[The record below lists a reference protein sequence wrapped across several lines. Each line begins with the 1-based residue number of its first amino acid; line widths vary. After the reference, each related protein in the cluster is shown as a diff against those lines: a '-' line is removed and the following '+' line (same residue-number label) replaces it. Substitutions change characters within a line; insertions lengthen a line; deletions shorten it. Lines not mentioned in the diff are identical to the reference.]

1 MERKKYNQLTGEI
14 EGFGNKRHYQQL
26 KEKEEFNFVM
36 AFGFGFITLT
46 FMGFL
51 TGYCLGKFVLAKS
64 DEFSLVL
71 SLVTGISTLILE
83 MSLMIIRLSKW
94 DAKQNN
100 DRKRYKVD

>member
-1 MERKKYNQLTGEI
+1 VERRKYNRLTGDV
-14 EGFGNKRHYQQL
+14 EGFGNKRHYEKL

-51 TGYCLGKFVLAKS
+51 TGYCLGKFVLNKS
-64 DEFSLVL
+64 DEFSLIL

-83 MSLMIIRLSKW
+83 MSLMIVRLSKW
-94 DAKQNN
+94 DTKQHE
-100 DRKRYKVD
+100 DRKRFKVE